1 MKTKFSLFLIWSNYS
16 TGEEMVIEMPVDQE
30 DDTRKK
36 LLAAARKQFAERGFY
51 GASIALIAGEVGLTK
66 QALLY
71 HFKRKEDLYAEVLKS
86 MSGRLVK
93 GVREVADQ
101 STSPAQRFEDMILA
115 MYHMA
120 LENPIDNKIL
130 LRELLDNQRQDAPQ
144 EQWFFKD
151 WLDEMVAM
159 LETVEGQAA
168 LPFADKI
175 ARIYLLVS
183 AIQFYKASRT
193 VLTRYYGAETYKE
206 IGEYYPKELVALV
219 RRLLANGSE

>member
-1 MKTKFSLFLIWSNYS
+1 
-16 TGEEMVIEMPVDQE
+16 MVVPPSISHE
-30 DDTRKK
+30 DDTREK
-36 LLAAARKQFAERGFY
+36 LLGAARKQFAERGFY

-71 HFKRKEDLYAEVLKS
+71 HFKRKEDLYAEVLKG
-86 MSGRLVK
+86 MAQRLLVT
-93 GVREVADQ
+93 VREIADPDIP
-101 STSPAQRFEDMILA
+101 PAQRFENMILA

-120 LENPIDNKIL
+120 LENPMDNKIL
-130 LRELLDNQRQDAPQ
+130 MRELLDNQRADAPQ
-144 EQWFFKD
+144 EQWFFKS

-159 LETVEGQAA
+159 LETIEGQAE

-219 RRLLANGSE
+219 RRLLVSEPA